1 MNSLF
6 EKFAKNHNI
15 CPLVVM
21 NITSMQRVYCIWWH
35 KLIRGLILNFL
46 NISSITDTQQRR
58 LKLQAFSEMKNEAD
72 RSLLWSNCAERIEHP
87 HCVDI
92 LLSKVDVI
100 VLWYTECFQ
109 AKRVSLSSEL
119 QRSYVS
125 LVWKSVLEVPR
136 GYISSV
142 LTERLTWSS
151 FSY

>member
-46 NISSITDTQQRR
+46 NTCSITDTQQRR

-92 LLSKVDVI
+92 LLSTWTSLYFDIWSAFRLRESVYHQNCKGASKSCLKIRSGSSAGLYLFCVDWEAYMEF
-100 VLWYTECFQ
+100 L
-109 AKRVSLSSEL
+109 
-119 QRSYVS
+119 
-125 LVWKSVLEVPR
+125 
-136 GYISSV
+136 
-142 LTERLTWSS
+142 
-151 FSY
+151 